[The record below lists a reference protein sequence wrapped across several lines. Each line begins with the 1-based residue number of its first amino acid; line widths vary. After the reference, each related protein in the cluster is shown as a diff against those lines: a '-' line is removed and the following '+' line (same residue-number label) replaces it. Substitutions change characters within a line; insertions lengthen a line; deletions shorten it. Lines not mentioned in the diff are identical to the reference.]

1 MSNKIAFDALWDES
15 PIDVTPEVNFIWS
28 IANKLRGSY
37 MPDKYGD
44 VIIPM
49 TILRRLECA
58 LEPTKKAVTDMFAK
72 NPNYPPK
79 AMCRISG
86 YQFYNTSP
94 YTLKELCNEPD
105 NIKSNF
111 KVYIQGFS
119 AEVQEIFNGLEMFS
133 HIDKMDKDGCL
144 FSVVQA
150 FADLD
155 LDPNTY
161 DSIKMGY
168 IFEHLIGKF
177 YQNVDAGQFYTGR
190 DIIKCLVAVLISEGC
205 DDIFDD
211 GKVVTV
217 CDQACGTDGM
227 LSTAY
232 SFIKHYNPS
241 ADVRLF
247 GQEFMPQSYAVGL
260 AEVMIKGQ
268 NIENFRNADTFK
280 EDCFP
285 NIKMRFVLEN
295 PPFGTPWAGKDAKAG
310 QEDAVRNEFKRGKKG
325 RWGAGLPSGGD
336 SQLIFMQSAIDKMD
350 DKVGR
355 AAIIENN
362 SPLFTGGTA
371 SGESQHGIITSAY
384 TTIKANRE
392 LVPEF
397 FQYLL
402 HSYDAMKVLYNMGS
416 GVRQGLNFSE
426 LSKMPLISPDML
438 EQKKIADFLDAKCSE
453 IDAIS
458 ADIQKEIKTLEQYKR
473 SVITEA
479 VTKGLNPDAEMKD
492 SGVPWIGKMPANWT
506 CIKGKYILKYMQKP
520 VKTDDGVITCFRDGE
535 VTLRSNRREDGFT
548 MADKEIGYQGIDA
561 GDLVVHGMD
570 GFAGAIGISDSRGK
584 ASPVLN
590 VLDSWQNKKYI
601 MYYLRSMAYGD
612 VFAALATGIRV
623 RSCDLRWNK
632 LSVLFYPV
640 PPLEEQAEIVQY
652 IEDTLNKVNGVI
664 SEKKQQLTVIDSY
677 KKSLIYEYVTGKK
690 EAL

>member
-1 MSNKIAFDALWDES
+1 MREMKDSGIEWVGAIPATWQMHPLYYYFCERKCRNTLGKENNLLSLSYGRVIRKDINTVDGLL
-15 PIDVTPEVNFIWS
+15 PENY
-28 IANKLRGSY
+28 NGY
-37 MPDKYGD
+37 N
-44 VIIPM
+44 II
-49 TILRRLECA
+49 E
-58 LEPTKKAVTDMFAK
+58 K
-72 NPNYPPK
+72 
-79 AMCRISG
+79 
-86 YQFYNTSP
+86 
-94 YTLKELCNEPD
+94 
-105 NIKSNF
+105 
-111 KVYIQGFS
+111 
-119 AEVQEIFNGLEMFS
+119 
-133 HIDKMDKDGCL
+133 
-144 FSVVQA
+144 
-150 FADLD
+150 
-155 LDPNTY
+155 
-161 DSIKMGY
+161 
-168 IFEHLIGKF
+168 
-177 YQNVDAGQFYTGR
+177 
-190 DIIKCLVAVLISEGC
+190 
-205 DDIFDD
+205 DDI
-211 GKVVTV
+211 VLRL
-217 CDQACGTDGM
+217 TDLQNDKRSLRTG
-227 LSTAY
+227 L
-232 SFIKHYNPS
+232 
-241 ADVRLF
+241 VR
-247 GQEFMPQSYAVGL
+247 E
-260 AEVMIKGQ
+260 
-268 NIENFRNADTFK
+268 
-280 EDCFP
+280 
-285 NIKMRFVLEN
+285 
-295 PPFGTPWAGKDAKAG
+295 
-310 QEDAVRNEFKRGKKG
+310 
-325 RWGAGLPSGGD
+325 
-336 SQLIFMQSAIDKMD
+336 
-350 DKVGR
+350 
-355 AAIIENN
+355 
-362 SPLFTGGTA
+362 
-371 SGESQHGIITSAY
+371 HGIITSAY

-426 LSKMPLISPDML
+426 LSKLPLISPDML

-492 SGVPWIGKMPANWT
+492 SGVPWIGMMPANWT

-520 VKTDDGVITCFRDGE
+520 VKPDDGVITCFRDGE

-590 VLDSWQNKKYI
+590 VLDSRQNKKYI

-632 LSVLFYPV
+632 LSVLLYPV

-664 SEKKQQLTVIDSY
+664 GEKKQQLTVIDSY

-690 EAL
+690 EVPLYES